1 MHTRIT
7 KTDKANGIPI
17 CDINIKCILLTII
30 ITSNNTK
37 CKQYLSLFYKIVSS
51 QTVTYLLIDRGL
63 EPRKGRKGRGDHMEK
78 VNPCNVTQPQTPT
91 VEISV

>member
-51 QTVTYLLIDRGL
+51 QTVTYLLTAAWSQ
-63 EPRKGRKGRGDHMEK
+63 GREGREGGPYGKSESPMMEIHRLSGK
-78 VNPCNVTQPQTPT
+78 VAD
-91 VEISV
+91 